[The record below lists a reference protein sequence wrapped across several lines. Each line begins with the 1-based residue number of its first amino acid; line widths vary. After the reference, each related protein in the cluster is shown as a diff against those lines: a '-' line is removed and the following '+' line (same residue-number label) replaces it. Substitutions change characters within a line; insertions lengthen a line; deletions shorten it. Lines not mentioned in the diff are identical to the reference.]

1 MVPTAIGDRC
11 RFHVSEPGAAVD
23 EEDPGED
30 VLDPPEDLLLLNESG
45 IIFESVPPSDPSRVP
60 FTSLSTARS
69 LSASYPTSLAS
80 YVLPSLIVTFA
91 RCASLITW
99 KLVTRWPSLSH
110 TNPLPEPWGM
120 SRMSMLNPEERWTC
134 TVVVMCTTDLE
145 HRSNSSTVLRS
156 SAMRGS

>member
-30 VLDPPEDLLLLNESG
+30 VLDPPEDLRLNESG
-45 IIFESVPPSDPSRVP
+45 IIFESAPPSDPSRVP

>member
-1 MVPTAIGDRC
+1 MVPTAIGDRG

-69 LSASYPTSLAS
+69 LSASYPTSLARLAVAHRHLGS
-80 YVLPSLIVTFA
+80 LRVVDYVEIRHQMSILI
-91 RCASLITW
+91 
-99 KLVTRWPSLSH
+99 PH
-110 TNPLPEPWGM
+110 EPT
-120 SRMSMLNPEERWTC
+120 P
-134 TVVVMCTTDLE
+134 
-145 HRSNSSTVLRS
+145 
-156 SAMRGS
+156 